1 MLIQGIW
8 DKAWELAASS
18 GIEDMLVLR
27 DRALEQTGDPRTSC
41 LLLENGITECS
52 SCGLVRLKSDT
63 SIHRSG

>member
-27 DRALEQTGDPRTSC
+27 DRALEQTGDPSSGPTSY
-41 LLLENGITECS
+41 
-52 SCGLVRLKSDT
+52 
-63 SIHRSG
+63 